1 MNLYTICYINLK
13 PSVSKIKMYQ
23 HLYNIYKETNT
34 EFKQYPYVSL
44 FGKTIPTML
53 STDFRTLSHVAE
65 LGDKKSE
72 RRLENVKSQISKMN
86 KGQIKKYQVSGRYE
100 AKIIQKYCDDNDIF
114 VTIIESKTLE
124 KNKIY
129 GIHKG
134 YDSEC
139 CSECNGKISFDSEKV
154 PVMYVQVNMCK
165 KISRK
170 RINERVAFLS
180 CKVDIPSSIEKY
192 ICGFL

>member
-1 MNLYTICYINLK
+1 
-13 PSVSKIKMYQ
+13 MYQ

-44 FGKTIPTML
+44 FGSKTIPTML

-72 RRLENVKSQISKMN
+72 RRLENIRSQISKMK

-100 AKIIQKYCDDNDIF
+100 AKIIQKYCNDNNIF

-124 KNKIY
+124 KNKVY

-154 PVMYVQVNMCK
+154 PVMYVEVNRNK
-165 KISRK
+165 KMSRK
-170 RINERVAFLS
+170 RIDERITFLS